1 MKEQIYTIPLNE
13 TLDKVIAEE
22 LCTCPFCL
30 LQKQFDANELEL
42 ILGAS
47 MMEPD
52 IRIKTNEL
60 GFCTHHFEKMLTMKN
75 RLGLALMLES
85 HLNELR
91 QEIFPK
97 FPPITSQK
105 AKAASKRLQNLQ
117 NSCYICAKT
126 ELHMN
131 KAMECAVYL
140 ADSEPEFFKKLS
152 KQPYF
157 CISHYRMMLDLGAVK
172 MNKKKFSDFYDMIS
186 QVEKTYFDNLSEDV
200 SWFCKKFD
208 YRYTDEPWG
217 NAKDSPERTLN
228 LLK

>member
-13 TLDKVIAEE
+13 TLDKVISEE

-30 LQKQFDANELEL
+30 LEQKFDTNELDL

-75 RLGLALMLES
+75 RLGLALMMES
-85 HLNELR
+85 HLDELKT
-91 QEIFPK
+91 QLFPK

-105 AKAASKRLQNLQ
+105 AKSASKRIEKLE
-117 NSCYICAKT
+117 NSCYICEKT
-126 ELHMN
+126 QFHMS

-157 CISHYRMMLDLGAVK
+157 CISHYRMIIDLASYK
-172 MNKKKFSDFYDMIS
+172 MNKKKFSDFYDMMS
-186 QVEKTYFDNLSEDV
+186 EVEKKYFEKISEDV

-208 YRYTDEPWG
+208 YRYADEPWG
-217 NAKDSPERTLN
+217 EAKESLERTVN